1 MQTDKLYALPEGQR
15 TLITMVLRKLLASS
29 SFAISGTL
37 NSLIER
43 LNNLLIGVE
52 SELDIEDYD
61 TIDELK
67 DSFDDEEN
75 ITAELIRDREGIMQ
89 ELAQL
94 EEYAKLAQSITE
106 NSKGENLL
114 TALHKGFDET
124 ENLVDKEK
132 LLSLQNQEEHKIIYT
147 ICYQTMDMRVRLL
160 SLMALIVTLIQKN
173 P

>member
-1 MQTDKLYALPEGQR
+1 M
-15 TLITMVLRKLLASS
+15 
-29 SFAISGTL
+29 
-37 NSLIER
+37 
-43 LNNLLIGVE
+43 NNLLIGVE

-114 TALHKGFDET
+114 TALHKGLMKQK
-124 ENLVDKEK
+124 NLVDKEK

-160 SLMALIVTLIQKN
+160 SLMALIVTLIQKESLTN
-173 P
+173 GKSVIKMTEEFQALEPLILRQLLLKNLEIEQVF